1 VTTADSETPEEPLP
15 PLELRDGVAPVITSK
30 SDLAEYS
37 ESLKNGSGPVAL
49 DAERASGYRYSARAY
64 LVQVRREGAGTALID
79 PIDIADLTVLG
90 NAIGTS
96 EWILHAATQDLAC
109 LAELGMRP
117 QQLFD
122 TEVAARLLGRDKV
135 SLAGLVSSE
144 LGRGLAKGHGS
155 ADWSL
160 RPLTGEQL
168 RYAALDVEP
177 LVELREILAADL
189 KARGRWDAAQ
199 QEFTHLVS
207 FQPKDRGPEPWRRLS
222 GMHALKSP
230 REWALARELWW
241 ARDEIAVD
249 TDTAPGRLL
258 PDSAIVAAAM
268 ADPGSVGDLL
278 AVKGFHGRG
287 AARYKKQWW
296 QAFDRARAL
305 SKDQWPTR
313 PPRGDG
319 PPPPRSWADKDP
331 QAARRLAAARE
342 GVGTLAEDWGVA
354 SEMLLSPE
362 LLRRVCWEPPD
373 DLEEFLRAGAAREWQ
388 IDICGPI
395 LRAALET

>member
-1 VTTADSETPEEPLP
+1 MTSPESDVPTEPLP
-15 PLELRDGVAPVITSK
+15 PLELRDGVAPVITSR
-30 SDLAEYS
+30 SELIEYS
-37 ESLKNGSGPVAL
+37 ATLRQGSGPVAL

-64 LVQVRREGAGTALID
+64 LVQVRRQGAGTALID
-79 PIDIADLTVLG
+79 PIDIPDLTVLDD
-90 NAIGTS
+90 AVGTT

-117 QQLFD
+117 HQLFD

-144 LGRGLAKGHGS
+144 LGRGLAKGHGA

-160 RPLTGEQL
+160 RPLTDEQL

-189 KARGRWDAAQ
+189 KSRDRWDVAQ
-199 QEFTHLVS
+199 QEFNHLVS

-222 GMHALKSP
+222 GMHSLKSP

-241 ARDEIAVD
+241 ARDEMAAD

-258 PDSAIVAAAM
+258 PDSAIIAAVK
-268 ADPGSVGDLL
+268 ADPASVGELL
-278 AVKGFHGRG
+278 STQGFYGRG

-296 QAFDRARAL
+296 QALERARAL
-305 SKDQWPTR
+305 PKDEWPTR

-331 QAARRLAAARE
+331 QAAQRLAAARE
-342 GVGTLAEDWGVA
+342 GMAALAEDWGVA
-354 SEMLLSPE
+354 PEMLLSPE
-362 LLRRVCWEPPD
+362 LMRRVCWEPPE
-373 DLEEFLRAGAAREWQ
+373 DLQDFLRAGAAREWQ
-388 IDICGPI
+388 IDVCGPI